1 MFVSVF
7 IGDDLGVQINKLKK
21 KKKLFFLLLPLLP
34 DMLQCDKRLIFLER
48 VTFDHG
54 WDHSQ
59 HCLDHQQTQIGVP
72 PLIAEILQCFYLY
85 TIPYLEFRRIKMSF
99 KMDNPYVM
107 IMVRLVLPPTELL
120 ILIHIQQRTCRV
132 YQNNILTNKDVDK
145 GVLLLLM
152 KIERM
157 DWAYGALMV
166 RFLHH

>member
-1 MFVSVF
+1 
-7 IGDDLGVQINKLKK
+7 
-21 KKKLFFLLLPLLP
+21 
-34 DMLQCDKRLIFLER
+34 
-48 VTFDHG
+48 
-54 WDHSQ
+54 
-59 HCLDHQQTQIGVP
+59 
-72 PLIAEILQCFYLY
+72 
-85 TIPYLEFRRIKMSF
+85 MSF